1 MPCFRAPAGRV
12 RSCPSWDTGQ
22 AGTCRH
28 RLPPAP
34 ICQPRQNS
42 VPSPVANGHEDVMG
56 DLDPAAIE
64 RLLHDGAR
72 RRGETV
78 DAYRDFIQTTAGR
91 AGVSFEKALQL
102 ANYFETLPP
111 GERKAM

>member
-1 MPCFRAPAGRV
+1 MDTRTLWVIWIPL
-12 RSCPSWDTGQ
+12 RSSASC
-22 AGTCRH
+22 
-28 RLPPAP
+28 
-34 ICQPRQNS
+34 
-42 VPSPVANGHEDVMG
+42 MK
-56 DLDPAAIE
+56 
-64 RLLHDGAR
+64 GAR

-111 GERKAM
+111 GEPKAMVKQLLS

>member
-1 MPCFRAPAGRV
+1 MADLEPAV
-12 RSCPSWDTGQ
+12 
-22 AGTCRH
+22 
-28 RLPPAP
+28 
-34 ICQPRQNS
+34 
-42 VPSPVANGHEDVMG
+42 
-56 DLDPAAIE
+56 IE
-64 RLLHDGAR
+64 SLLHEGAR

-111 GERKAM
+111 AERRAMVEQLLILKEEAARYGVSVDRFAEIMLDDDARGVSPCPVVAGRVRSCLDRA

>member
-1 MPCFRAPAGRV
+1 MK
-12 RSCPSWDTGQ
+12 
-22 AGTCRH
+22 
-28 RLPPAP
+28 
-34 ICQPRQNS
+34 
-42 VPSPVANGHEDVMG
+42 
-56 DLDPAAIE
+56 
-64 RLLHDGAR
+64 GAR

-111 GERKAM
+111 GERKAMVKQLLS